1 VGGGERGRKRA
12 FAPQIR
18 AQIARPKLTDIHK
31 RLWSN
36 LRAVSLARR
45 ASRMSAVSPVLSLP
59 QRLRHLLAAS
69 TALAADQGLLPRAAA
84 ASEVALDRP
93 KQASHGDLATNL
105 CFSLAKTAGKN
116 PRALAEAM
124 LPLIRQSDSDG
135 LIAKMEVAGPGFV
148 NLHLSPEGWRT
159 AVRDV
164 LLAGGQYGRSDSG
177 GGEKVLLE
185 FVSANP
191 TGPMHVGHGR
201 GAVLG
206 DALARILR
214 AAGYTVST
222 EYYINNVGN
231 QVAKLGEST
240 WHWLRDDAKRAAALA
255 VWSRGEP
262 VAFPDGFPQGFPEDG
277 YRGAYI
283 AQIAD
288 ELRQQPALADACNSQ
303 ADWFND
309 AAWGQA
315 EAKNPSGRADNRG
328 ITVAAWR
335 ANLGRIEQDLAVLD
349 IRFDRWFSERALHGL
364 DPLGDQPQ
372 LRNAVADCAKR
383 LLARDWAYEEEGTG
397 QDDDGNQL
405 QGKAVFFRGT
415 REDVPKPFRDSKD
428 RVILRGDGRPTYF
441 AADIAYHDDKLGR
454 GFDHLIN
461 VLGADHHGYVS
472 RLKGVIHALGDLRRS
487 EGDPKADRWSGERL
501 EVILIQMVALLR
513 DGKPVPMGKRSG
525 EFVTLRDVVDEVTT
539 AGNPSSG
546 RDAVRF
552 VFLTRKADAQL
563 DFDLEVVRRSSM
575 DNPVYY
581 VQYGHAR
588 LASILARAAAEGK
601 PLREGGDL
609 SGLELDDERELALVL
624 AEYPEVVARAAK
636 SREPHQLAYYLMDVC
651 RAFHGYYSRHKHD
664 ARVISDDDRTTQGRL
679 ALVAALKQVIAAGL
693 GLLGVS
699 APERMAE
706 LPEEEA

>member
-1 VGGGERGRKRA
+1 M
-12 FAPQIR
+12 
-18 AQIARPKLTDIHK
+18 
-31 RLWSN
+31 S
-36 LRAVSLARR
+36 
-45 ASRMSAVSPVLSLP
+45 SAVFAVSLP
-59 QRLRHLLAAS
+59 QRLRQLLA
-69 TALAADQGLLPRAAA
+69 TATVAAAEQGLLPRAAS

-93 KQASHGDLATNL
+93 KQAAHGDLATNL
-105 CFSLAKTAGKN
+105 CFSLAKSAGKN

-124 LPLIRQSDSDG
+124 LPLIRAADSEG
-135 LIAKMEVAGPGFV
+135 LLANLEVAGPGFV
-148 NLHLSPEGWRT
+148 NLHLSALGWRS

-164 LLAGGQYGRSDSG
+164 LQAGNRYGQTQAGQ
-177 GGEKVLLE
+177 GEKVLLE

-214 AAGYTVST
+214 AAGYVVST

-240 WHWLRDDAKRAAALA
+240 WHWLRDDGKRQAALEQ
-255 VWSRGEP
+255 WNQGEP
-262 VAFPDGFPQGFPEDG
+262 VAFPAGFPEGFPEDG

-283 AQIAD
+283 AQIAQ
-288 ELRQQPALADACNSQ
+288 ELRQDAELAGVCRAQSAWFSDAS
-303 ADWFND
+303 
-309 AAWGQA
+309 WGQA
-315 EAKNPSGRADNRG
+315 EPQNSSGRADNRA

-335 ANLGRIEQDLAVLD
+335 ANLARIEQDLAVLD
-349 IRFDRWFSERALHGL
+349 IRFDRWFSERSLHGL
-364 DPLGDQPQ
+364 DPIGESQEM
-372 LRNAVADCAKR
+372 RNAVADCARR
-383 LLARDWAYEEEGTG
+383 LQQRDWAYEEEGAG
-397 QDDDGNQL
+397 QDDDGNTL

-415 REDVPKPFRDSKD
+415 REDVPKPFRDTKD

-487 EGDPKADRWSGERL
+487 EGDPKADRWSGDRL

-539 AGNPSSG
+539 AGNPHSG

-601 PLREGGDL
+601 PLRDGADL

-624 AEYPEVVARAAK
+624 AEFPEVVARAAK
-636 SREPHQLAYYLMDVC
+636 GREPHQLAYYLMDAC

-706 LPEEEA
+706 LPEEQAEEPANG

>member
-1 VGGGERGRKRA
+1 M
-12 FAPQIR
+12 
-18 AQIARPKLTDIHK
+18 
-31 RLWSN
+31 S
-36 LRAVSLARR
+36 
-45 ASRMSAVSPVLSLP
+45 SAVVAVSLP
-59 QRLRHLLAAS
+59 QRLRQLLANA
-69 TALAADQGLLPRAAA
+69 TATAAEQGMLARPALP
-84 ASEVALDRP
+84 SEVALDRP
-93 KQASHGDLATNL
+93 KQAAHGDLATNL
-105 CFSLAKTAGKN
+105 CFSLAKAAGKN

-124 LPLIRQSDSDG
+124 LPLIRAADSEG
-135 LIAKMEVAGPGFV
+135 LLAHLEVAGPGFV
-148 NLHLSPEGWRT
+148 NLHLSPLGWRS

-164 LLAGGQYGRSDSG
+164 LQAGSQYGQTQVG
-177 GGEKVLLE
+177 QGEKVLLE

-214 AAGYTVST
+214 AAGYQVST

-240 WHWLRDDAKRAAALA
+240 WHWLRDDARREAALTL
-255 VWSRGEP
+255 WNQGDP
-262 VAFPDGFPQGFPEDG
+262 VPFPDGFPQGFPEDG

-283 AQIAD
+283 AQIAGD
-288 ELRQQPALADACNSQ
+288 LRQQPELANSCLGQ
-303 ADWFND
+303 TDWFD
-309 AAWGQA
+309 DGPWGRT
-315 EAKNPSGRADNRG
+315 EPSNPSGRADNRA

-335 ANLGRIEQDLAVLD
+335 ANLARIEQDLAGLD

-364 DPLGDQPQ
+364 DPIGPEGER
-372 LRNAVADCAKR
+372 RNAVADCAKR
-383 LLARDWAYEEEGTG
+383 LQQRAWAYEDEGAG
-397 QDDDGNQL
+397 QDDDGNQV

-415 REDVPKPFRDSKD
+415 REDVPKPYRDTKD

-487 EGDPKADRWSGERL
+487 EGDPKADRWSGDRL

-525 EFVTLRDVVDEVTT
+525 EFVTLRDVVEEVTT
-539 AGNPSSG
+539 PGNPNSG

-588 LASILARAAAEGK
+588 LASILARATAEGK
-601 PLREGGDL
+601 PLRDGADL
-609 SGLELDDERELALVL
+609 SGLELADERELALVL

-636 SREPHQLAYYLMDVC
+636 GREPHQVAYYLMDVC

-664 ARVISDDDRTTQGRL
+664 ARVISDDDRATQGRL

-693 GLLGVS
+693 ALLGVS

-706 LPEEEA
+706 LAEEPTEESTEDHSKG

>member
-1 VGGGERGRKRA
+1 MSSA
-12 FAPQIR
+12 
-18 AQIARPKLTDIHK
+18 
-31 RLWSN
+31 
-36 LRAVSLARR
+36 AV
-45 ASRMSAVSPVLSLP
+45 AVSLP
-59 QRLRHLLAAS
+59 QRLRLLLASA
-69 TALAADQGLLPRAAA
+69 TVAAAEQGLLPRAAA
-84 ASEVALDRP
+84 PSEVALDRP
-93 KQASHGDLATNL
+93 KQSAHGDLATNL
-105 CFSLAKTAGKN
+105 CFSLAKSAGKN

-124 LPLIRQSDSDG
+124 VPLLRAADVDG
-135 LIAKMEVAGPGFV
+135 LLAHLEVAGPGFL
-148 NLHLSPEGWRT
+148 NLRLSPLGWRS
-159 AVRDV
+159 AVADV
-164 LLAGGQYGRSDSG
+164 LQAGELYGQTQVGQ
-177 GGEKVLLE
+177 GEKVLLE

-214 AAGYTVST
+214 AAGYQVST

-240 WHWLRDDAKRAAALA
+240 WHWLRDDAKRDAALA
-255 VWSRGEP
+255 LWNEGEP
-262 VAFPDGFPQGFPEDG
+262 VAFPEGFPQGFPEDG

-283 AQIAD
+283 ASIAAV
-288 ELRQQPALADACNSQ
+288 LRQQPALAELCRAQS
-303 ADWFND
+303 DWFSD
-309 AAWGQA
+309 GPWGQA
-315 EAKNPSGRADNRG
+315 EPSNPSGRADNRA

-335 ANLGRIEQDLAVLD
+335 ANLERIEHDLAVLD
-349 IRFDRWFSERALHGL
+349 IHFDRWFSERGLHGL
-364 DPLGDQPQ
+364 DPMGQEGVV
-372 LRNAVADCAKR
+372 RNAVAECAKR
-383 LLARDWAYEEEGTG
+383 LGNQDWAYEEEGTG
-397 QDDDGNQL
+397 QDDDGGQL
-405 QGKAVFFRGT
+405 NGKAVFFRGT
-415 REDVPKPFRDSKD
+415 RDDVPKPFRDTKD

-454 GFDHLIN
+454 GFDHMIN
-461 VLGADHHGYVS
+461 VLGADHHGYIS

-487 EGDPKADRWSGERL
+487 EGDPKADRWNGERL

-539 AGNPSSG
+539 AGNPNSG

-588 LASILARAAAEGK
+588 LASILARATAEGK
-601 PLREGGDL
+601 PLRAAPDL
-609 SGLELDDERELALVL
+609 SGLDLDDERELALVL

-699 APERMAE
+699 APDRMAE
-706 LPEEEA
+706 LADDTADQPAKG